1 MKTFVR
7 LIALCLGLSA
17 STALAQANG
26 ASVAF
31 GSMKGDP
38 TLPVEVTADQLQV
51 NQADG
56 TAVFTGNVVVIQ
68 GAMRLTAPLVKVNY
82 AEDRKAIE
90 RLDASGGVTLVNGG
104 EAAESKEAVY
114 TIDSGEVVMTGDV
127 LLTQGSSALSGNELT
142 VDLNTGQ
149 GVMRG
154 RVQTVFVPGSAS
166 P

>member
-1 MKTFVR
+1 MQKSVR
-7 LIALCLGLSA
+7 VIALCLGLGFSA
-17 STALAQANG
+17 PFAQTNG
-26 ASVAF
+26 ATVAF

-56 TAVFTGNVVVIQ
+56 TAVFTGNVIVIQ
-68 GAMRLTAPLVKVNY
+68 GEMRLTAPLVKVNY
-82 AEDRKAIE
+82 AKDQKTIE

-114 TIDSGEVVMTGDV
+114 TIDTGEVVMTGDV
-127 LLTQGSSALSGNELT
+127 LLTQGTSALSGNLLT

-149 GVMRG
+149 GVMQG
-154 RVQTVFVPGSAS
+154 RVQTVFVPGKAT

>member
-1 MKTFVR
+1 MKNTVR
-7 LIALCLGLSA
+7 LIALSL
-17 STALAQANG
+17 ALAAPAAIAQTQG
-26 ASVAF
+26 ATVAF

-56 TAVFTGNVVVIQ
+56 TAIFTGNVIVIQ

-82 AEDRKAIE
+82 AEDRSAIE

-104 EAAESKEAVY
+104 EAAESEEAVY
-114 TIDSGEVVMTGDV
+114 TIDSGEVVMTGQV
-127 LLTQGSSALSGNELT
+127 LLTQGTSALSGNRLT

-149 GVMRG
+149 GVMQG
-154 RVQTVFVPGSAS
+154 RVQTVFTPGKTT

>member
-1 MKTFVR
+1 MFTPLRTLALTFVF
-7 LIALCLGLSA
+7 SA
-17 STALAQANG
+17 TGALAQTGG
-26 ASVAF
+26 ATVAF

-38 TLPVEVTADQLQV
+38 TLPVEVTAEQLQV

-56 TAVFTGNVVVIQ
+56 TAVFSGNVVVIQ
-68 GAMRLTAPLVKVNY
+68 GAMRLSAPLVTVNY

-104 EAAESKEAVY
+104 EAAESDAAVY
-114 TIDSGEVVMTGDV
+114 TIDTGEVVMTGQV
-127 LLTQGSSALSGNELT
+127 LLTQGSSALSGNQLT

-149 GVMRG
+149 GVMQG
-154 RVQTVFVPGSAS
+154 RVQSVFVPGSAQ

>member
-1 MKTFVR
+1 MKKSIR
-7 LIALCLGLSA
+7 PIALCLVLA
-17 STALAQANG
+17 SPAALAQTQG
-26 ASVAF
+26 ATVAF

-56 TAVFTGNVVVIQ
+56 TAVFSGNVTVIQ

-82 AEDRKAIE
+82 AEDRSAIE

-104 EAAESKEAVY
+104 EAAESREAVY

-127 LLTQGSSALSGNELT
+127 LLTQGTSALSGNVLT
-142 VDLNTGQ
+142 VDLNTGH
-149 GVMRG
+149 GVMQG
-154 RVQTVFVPGSAS
+154 RVQTVFTPGKSA